1 MRTTHTYV
9 DINYGGKENLGS
21 GNSCSRWPPI
31 SRGHVKETLSHEKRS
46 LKENYGILLLQAKGN
61 RIRFRFGLFQRRKCQ
76 VRKIWLGAFKSSAD
90 FIWKSPF
97 MLQSRRS
104 SSYFVPLIV
113 GHISE
118 WWPNFELCQIFVLQA
133 PLMSRCINTNS
144 AHQKIFS
151 LLCKCIYETA
161 LTLVSVT
168 LWNACYNISYEA
180 PLKYHISEIFCE
192 FSTRF
197 AKYKDWP
204 IQILIIAFQ
213 PSQLFL
219 TVPAVN

>member
-1 MRTTHTYV
+1 
-9 DINYGGKENLGS
+9 
-21 GNSCSRWPPI
+21 
-31 SRGHVKETLSHEKRS
+31 
-46 LKENYGILLLQAKGN
+46 
-61 RIRFRFGLFQRRKCQ
+61 
-76 VRKIWLGAFKSSAD
+76 
-90 FIWKSPF
+90 

-113 GHISE
+113 GHISK

-168 LWNACYNISYEA
+168 LWNSCYNISYEA
-180 PLKYHISEIFCE
+180 PLKYHTSFIVTPWQSFPRGLPNFKIDQLRSSSLPFNSANC
-192 FSTRF
+192 FSQAQLSINNWFRAILAGKMAQQDKNLLYEASSLWSIDRPTQVLIHSKRKRSHSIIICSNS
-197 AKYKDWP
+197 ASLP
-204 IQILIIAFQ
+204 ILYPFLFQ
-213 PSQLFL
+213 QTQMYQKHF
-219 TVPAVN
+219 

>member
-1 MRTTHTYV
+1 
-9 DINYGGKENLGS
+9 
-21 GNSCSRWPPI
+21 
-31 SRGHVKETLSHEKRS
+31 
-46 LKENYGILLLQAKGN
+46 
-61 RIRFRFGLFQRRKCQ
+61 
-76 VRKIWLGAFKSSAD
+76 
-90 FIWKSPF
+90 

-113 GHISE
+113 GHISK

-168 LWNACYNISYEA
+168 LWNSCYNISYEA
-180 PLKYHISEIFCE
+180 PLKYHISFLWPPDKVFHEGCQILRLTNSDPHHCLSTQPIVSHRPSCQLTISFGQSWLAKWHNKIKIFCMKPLHFDRLTDQLKFWSTAKE
-192 FSTRF
+192 KEVTHSSFVQMVLLYPFFTHFFSNKRKCIRNIF
-197 AKYKDWP
+197 NEPLYH
-204 IQILIIAFQ
+204 
-213 PSQLFL
+213 FL
-219 TVPAVN
+219 QFVG

>member
-1 MRTTHTYV
+1 
-9 DINYGGKENLGS
+9 
-21 GNSCSRWPPI
+21 
-31 SRGHVKETLSHEKRS
+31 
-46 LKENYGILLLQAKGN
+46 
-61 RIRFRFGLFQRRKCQ
+61 
-76 VRKIWLGAFKSSAD
+76 
-90 FIWKSPF
+90 

-168 LWNACYNISYEA
+168 LWNSCFNISYKA
-180 PLKYHISEIFCE
+180 PLKYHTSKIFCE
-192 FSTRF
+192 FSMRF

-204 IQILIIAFQ
+204 TQILSTQ
-213 PSQLFL
+213 PIVSHRPSRQLTIGYGQSWLSKWHNKIKIFCMKPLHFDRLTDQLKFWSTAKEKEVTHSSFVQMVLLYPFFTHFFSNKRKCIRNIFNEPLYHFL
-219 TVPAVN
+219 QFVG